1 MAEESDKKWAPG
13 AVSDDPFT
21 DQEARQR
28 RSAGRQFDYFGDEA
42 IAEPGAG
49 RDAAGEGSGDALFDA
64 LNDSLDDVIVLLER
78 EIERLKSSLAVYRDS
93 EHPNRR
99 DIMRMHVEA
108 LDRRQD
114 TLDEMRDLLK
124 QTG

>member
-1 MAEESDKKWAPG
+1 MAEESDKRWVSPPDGERSNHAGSRRDDPR
-13 AVSDDPFT
+13 SDDF
-21 DQEARQR
+21 
-28 RSAGRQFDYFGDEA
+28 FGADA
-42 IAEPGAG
+42 VKEPGVDQQE
-49 RDAAGEGSGDALFDA
+49 RSDLPGDVLFDA

-78 EIERLKSSLAVYRDS
+78 EIDRLKSSLEVYRDS

-99 DIMRMHVEA
+99 DIMRMHVDA